1 LPQINADLIKNQF
14 FKLNLKIIILKS
26 APICVSKN
34 KNRKQIAADL
44 QDLKSILKFL
54 K

>member
-26 APICVSKN
+26 APICGPKN
-34 KNRKQIAADL
+34 KNRTQIYADL
-44 QDLKSILKFL
+44 QDKK
-54 K
+54 